1 MIEVAQFLTGA
12 AAPVFYFSDV
22 GSRLF
27 WLHWVTAAVC
37 TFVVLQSY
45 AATERQGVVRHL
57 IDRNY
62 WFNRSTAK
70 DYGLMC
76 LNAGLRTSLWLPLIG
91 SQLVGTLAVARALRD
106 NFGFLEPI
114 IWDPV
119 TLTVLYT
126 FVYFLVDDFSRFAL
140 HLAMHRVPFLWQLHR
155 THHSATTLTPFTVF
169 RVHPVESG
177 IYFFR
182 AFITFSLVTGVFV
195 WLFGRHLSIIDV
207 VGVNAI
213 GFIANAAFANLR
225 HSHVWVGFG
234 RLELYFVSPA
244 QHQLH
249 HSMDLCR
256 GNYGSVLS
264 IWDRLAGTSELSG
277 KRRPL
282 TFGLV
287 SHHRSDPSSQPVS
300 SSWLSTAVDSKAT

>member
-1 MIEVAQFLTGA
+1 
-12 AAPVFYFSDV
+12 
-22 GSRLF
+22 
-27 WLHWVTAAVC
+27 
-37 TFVVLQSY
+37 
-45 AATERQGVVRHL
+45 
-57 IDRNY
+57 
-62 WFNRSTAK
+62 
-70 DYGLMC
+70 
-76 LNAGLRTSLWLPLIG
+76 
-91 SQLVGTLAVARALRD
+91 
-106 NFGFLEPI
+106 
-114 IWDPV
+114 
-119 TLTVLYT
+119 
-126 FVYFLVDDFSRFAL
+126 VDDFSRFAL
-140 HLAMHRVPFLWQLHR
+140 HAAMHRVPFLWRLHS

-234 RLELYFVSPA
+234 RLEHYFVSPA

-249 HSMDLCR
+249 HSTDLCR

-264 IWDRLAGTSELSG
+264 IWDRLAGTLELSG

-287 SHHRSDPSSQPVS
+287 SQDRSERSSQPVI
-300 SSWLSTAVDSKAT
+300 SSWLSTAGNSKVA

>member
-1 MIEVAQFLTGA
+1 MIEVTQFIAGA
-12 AAPVFYFSDV
+12 AGTVFYFTDV

-27 WLHWVTAAVC
+27 WLHWVTAALCVY
-37 TFVVLQSY
+37 VVLKSY
-45 AATERQGVVRHL
+45 AAKERQGVVRRL
-57 IDRNY
+57 TDRNY

-91 SQLVGTLAVARALRD
+91 SQLVGTLVVARALRD
-106 NFGFLEPI
+106 YFGFPEPV

-119 TLTVLYT
+119 TLTILYT
-126 FVYFLVDDFSRFAL
+126 FIYFLVDDFSRFAL
-140 HLAMHRVPFLWQLHR
+140 HAAMHRVPLLWRLHS

-234 RLELYFVSPA
+234 RLEHYFV
-244 QHQLH
+244 
-249 HSMDLCR
+249 
-256 GNYGSVLS
+256 LS
-264 IWDRLAGTSELSG
+264 LIHISRAHETS
-277 KRRPL
+277 
-282 TFGLV
+282 
-287 SHHRSDPSSQPVS
+287 
-300 SSWLSTAVDSKAT
+300 

>member
-1 MIEVAQFLTGA
+1 MIEVAQFLNGA
-12 AAPVFYFSDV
+12 AAPVFYFTDV

-37 TFVVLQSY
+37 TYVVLKSY
-45 AATERQGVVRHL
+45 AAAERKGVVRHL
-57 IDRNY
+57 GDRNY

-126 FVYFLVDDFSRFAL
+126 FIYFLVDDFSRFAL
-140 HLAMHRVPFLWQLHR
+140 HLAMHRVPFLWRLHR

-169 RVHPVESG
+169 RVHPLESG

-234 RLELYFVSPA
+234 RLEHCFVSPA

-249 HSMDLCR
+249 HSLSTCR

-264 IWDRLAGTSELSG
+264 LWDRLAGTLELSG

-287 SHHRSDPSSQPVS
+287 SHHRSDPSSQPIS

>member
-1 MIEVAQFLTGA
+1 
-12 AAPVFYFSDV
+12 
-22 GSRLF
+22 
-27 WLHWVTAAVC
+27 
-37 TFVVLQSY
+37 
-45 AATERQGVVRHL
+45 
-57 IDRNY
+57 
-62 WFNRSTAK
+62 
-70 DYGLMC
+70 MC

-91 SQLVGTLAVARALRD
+91 SQLVGTLIVARALRD
-106 NFGFLEPI
+106 TFGFPEPI
-114 IWDPV
+114 MWDPV
-119 TLTVLYT
+119 ALTVLYT
-126 FVYFLVDDFSRFAL
+126 FIYFLVDDFSRFAL
-140 HLAMHRVPFLWQLHR
+140 HLAMHRVPFLWRLHR

-182 AFITFSLVTGVFV
+182 AFITFSLVTGLFV

-213 GFIANAAFANLR
+213 GFLANAAFANLR

-234 RLELYFVSPA
+234 RLEYYFISPA

-264 IWDRLAGTSELSG
+264 IWDRFVGTLELSG

-282 TFGLV
+282 SFGLI
-287 SHHRSDPSSQPVS
+287 SHDRSGHISQLVIS
-300 SSWLSTAVDSKAT
+300 LWRSKVVDSKVA

>member
-1 MIEVAQFLTGA
+1 MVEITQFLSGA
-12 AAPVFYFSDV
+12 TSPVFYFADM

-27 WLHWVTAAVC
+27 WLHWVTATLCVY
-37 TFVVLQSY
+37 VVLKSY
-45 AATERQGVVRHL
+45 AITERQRVVADLRDWH
-57 IDRNY
+57 Y

-91 SQLVGTLAVARALRD
+91 SQLVGTLAVARTLRD
-106 NFGFLEPI
+106 YFGFPPTMIL
-114 IWDPV
+114 DPV
-119 TLTVLYT
+119 TLTVVYT
-126 FVYFLVDDFSRFAL
+126 FTYFLIDDFSRFAL
-140 HLAMHRVPFLWQLHR
+140 HLAMHRVPLLWRLHQ

-169 RVHPVESG
+169 RVHPVESA

-182 AFITFSLVTGVFV
+182 AFVVFSLVTGIFV

-207 VGVNAI
+207 IGVNAL
-213 GFIANAAFANLR
+213 GFFANAAFANLR

-234 RLELYFVSPA
+234 RLEQCFVSPA

-249 HSMDLCR
+249 HSVDLRR

-264 IWDRLAGTSELSG
+264 IWDRLAGTFELSG

-282 TFGLV
+282 IFGLMIDGAGP
-287 SHHRSDPSSQPVS
+287 RSAPKNIAP
-300 SSWLSTAVDSKAT
+300 

>member
-1 MIEVAQFLTGA
+1 MIEIAQFFTGA
-12 AAPVFYFSDV
+12 AGPVFYFTDV

-27 WLHWVTAAVC
+27 WLHWATAALC
-37 TFVVLQSY
+37 TYVVLKSY
-45 AATERQGVVRHL
+45 TATERQGVVSDLTDWR
-57 IDRNY
+57 Y

-91 SQLVGTLAVARALRD
+91 SQLVGTLIVARALRD
-106 NFGFLEPI
+106 NFGFPEPI
-114 IWDPV
+114 MWDPV
-119 TLTVLYT
+119 ALTVLYT
-126 FVYFLVDDFSRFAL
+126 FIYFLVDDFSRFAL
-140 HLAMHRVPFLWQLHR
+140 HLAMHRVPFLWRLHR

-182 AFITFSLVTGVFV
+182 AFITFSLVTGLFV

-213 GFIANAAFANLR
+213 GFLANAAFANLR

-234 RLELYFVSPA
+234 RLEYYFISPA

-264 IWDRLAGTSELSG
+264 IWDRFVGTLELSG
-277 KRRPL
+277 KRRRL
-282 TFGLV
+282 SFGLL
-287 SHHRSDPSSQPVS
+287 SHDQSDHSSQPVIS
-300 SSWLSTAVDSKAT
+300 LWRSKVVDSKVA